1 MTDLTF
7 KYWTKLFLLT
17 CIDNDHYLFN
27 KKDFKDDWSDVYDY
41 WQDVIDNSL
50 YSTDFMCPA
59 DFAYILSDNEIDVT
73 YFKYKKIN
81 FVQICIQ
88 LDKGTLNFTV
98 KLQRDKKDK
107 SIVWTKLINA
117 HIFYND
123 GNKVITLYDKN
134 YLN

>member
-1 MTDLTF
+1 
-7 KYWTKLFLLT
+7 
-17 CIDNDHYLFN
+17 
-27 KKDFKDDWSDVYDY
+27 
-41 WQDVIDNSL
+41 
-50 YSTDFMCPA
+50 MCPA

-98 KLQRDKKDK
+98 KLQRQKDK
-107 SIVWTKLINA
+107 RIILQKLINA

-123 GNKVITLYDKN
+123 DNKVITLYDKN